1 MAARTAPPTPSPIL
15 VPVEKRM
22 LRSAVVTRGTAR
34 FGLPHAIAIVPS
46 PLKARAGVIT
56 RLPSRNTQV
65 NEGDVLL
72 TASGR
77 PVFVLRGEIP
87 AYRDLVPGIAGDDVR
102 QLERGLKRLG
112 FDAGPIDGTYDEQT
126 AAAVAAWYAAAGWQ
140 PFGATTEHLAGIRAL
155 EQRLAVALDG
165 KLAAADA
172 VAAAPRAVAAAH
184 ANAARA
190 NRVAAA
196 DVAAKTA
203 LRNKVTADPNS
214 TEDDRARANA
224 DLELAQAAA
233 MATQLAGEVEVQV
246 ALDAQKAAVRAA
258 KLADDTAGRLAADL
272 DSAKR
277 KAGVQVPVDEI
288 VFLPDVR
295 VRVEQVKVA
304 VGDTASGPVMTVTNN
319 QLAIDSSLRLDEARL
334 VRPGMA
340 VAIDEPAL
348 GIKATGVVQRVADTP
363 GTDGVDGYHI
373 YFEVLV
379 RETPTALAGFSL
391 RLTIP
396 VTSTQGAVT
405 AVPVSA
411 LSLAAD
417 GTSRVQVDNNGAL
430 EFIVV
435 RPGLAADGFVEVT
448 PVNGALAP
456 GQLVVVGYEKQ

>member
-1 MAARTAPPTPSPIL
+1 VDARLAGEP
-15 VPVEKRM
+15 
-22 LRSAVVTRGTAR
+22 LRH
-34 FGLPHAIAIVPS
+34 L
-46 PLKARAGVIT
+46 
-56 RLPSRNTQV
+56 
-65 NEGDVLL
+65 
-72 TASGR
+72 
-77 PVFVLRGEIP
+77 
-87 AYRDLVPGIAGDDVR
+87 DLVRIAGDDVR

>member
-1 MAARTAPPTPSPIL
+1 
-15 VPVEKRM
+15 
-22 LRSAVVTRGTAR
+22 
-34 FGLPHAIAIVPS
+34 
-46 PLKARAGVIT
+46 
-56 RLPSRNTQV
+56 
-65 NEGDVLL
+65 
-72 TASGR
+72 
-77 PVFVLRGEIP
+77 
-87 AYRDLVPGIAGDDVR
+87 
-102 QLERGLKRLG
+102 
-112 FDAGPIDGTYDEQT
+112 
-126 AAAVAAWYAAAGWQ
+126 VADWYASAGWP
-140 PFGATTEHLAGIRAL
+140 PFGATTEQLANIRAL
-155 EQRLAVALDG
+155 EQQRAVALNN

-172 VAAAPRAVAAAH
+172 VAATPRAVAAAR

-190 NRVAAA
+190 NKVAAA

-203 LRNKVTADPNS
+203 VRDKVVVDANS
-214 TEDDRARANA
+214 TKEDRASANA
-224 DLELAQAAA
+224 DLELTQAAA
-233 MATQLAGEVEVQV
+233 TATQLAGEVEIQAAV
-246 ALDAQKAAVRAA
+246 DARKAAVRAA
-258 KLADDTAGRLAADL
+258 QLADDVADRLAADL

-288 VFLPDVR
+288 VFLPAVR
-295 VRVEQVKVA
+295 VRIEQIKVV
-304 VGDTASGPVMTVTNN
+304 VGDAARGPVMTVTNN

-334 VRPGMA
+334 VKPGMA

-348 GIKATGVVQRVADTP
+348 GIKARGVVQRVADTP

-373 YFEVLV
+373 YFEILV
-379 RETPTALAGFSL
+379 HETTTALAGFSL

-396 VTSTQGAVT
+396 IESTQGAVT

-417 GTSRVQVDNNGAL
+417 GTSRVQVDNHGAL